1 VKGAVLD
8 RDGTLIDFHRDT
20 ELGAVVSAFHPDQI
34 RFLPGVI
41 DGLGA
46 LRDAGF
52 VLAIATN
59 QPGAAKGQVAR
70 TDIERTNRALV
81 FRLADAGIP
90 IAQVATC
97 LHHPDGGPGGVRRY
111 VRACN
116 CRKPAPGLLLKLAE
130 DLHLEPATT
139 WMIGDGA
146 VDVEAARRA
155 GFQSGL
161 VVDTGRCELCPLK
174 GGEAPCAADV
184 VAPRFDAVVEAILR
198 RSRRQAGHPS
208 SSRTSNQKPLR

>member
-41 DGLGA
+41 KGLRA
-46 LRDAGF
+46 LRDAGY

-59 QPGAAKGQVAR
+59 QPGAAKGQIAR

-81 FRLADAGIP
+81 YQLAEQGIP

-97 LHHPDGGPGGVRRY
+97 LHHPEGGPGGVKRY
-111 VRACN
+111 TKACD
-116 CRKPAPGLLLKLAE
+116 CRKPAPGMLLKLAE
-130 DLHLEPATT
+130 DLELDRGGS
-139 WMIGDGA
+139 WMLGDGA

-155 GFQSGL
+155 GFRAGL
-161 VVDTGRCELCPLK
+161 VLDTKRCELCPLK
-174 GGEAPCAADV
+174 GGGASCTADV
-184 VAPRFDAVVEAILR
+184 VASRFDKLVEAILR
-198 RSRRQAGHPS
+198 A
-208 SSRTSNQKPLR
+208 